1 MLQVSQLRNNAEAV
15 LKIHQCVSD
24 GFIEFSNETI
34 RIPKR
39 TLESEVLAKEQDDHE
54 ELQNKRTRYVQTP
67 PGSAEEGSLG
77 FAEGEISESDNDL
90 ILELSNDSPEVLC
103 L

>member
-1 MLQVSQLRNNAEAV
+1 M
-15 LKIHQCVSD
+15 
-24 GFIEFSNETI
+24 EFSNETI

-67 PGSAEEGSLG
+67 PGSAEEGSPG
-77 FAEGEISESDNDL
+77 FAEGESQGISESDNDL

-103 L
+103 LLLYTLFYI